1 MQSESLGDQMKK
13 GETVPDFEAINQEGA
28 SVSLSSMLENGP
40 VVLFFYPKAMT
51 PGCTAESCHFRDLES
66 EFSAIG
72 AQPVGISVDQVEK
85 QKEFDDKHQL
95 GFPLLSDPDQTI
107 ASILG
112 AKRMGP
118 FGNKR
123 ITYVIGADRTIL
135 EVIKSETNM
144 NVHADTALDI
154 LKK

>member
-1 MQSESLGDQMKK
+1 MNLQR
-13 GETVPDFEAINQEGA
+13 VPRSN
-28 SVSLSSMLENGP
+28 
-40 VVLFFYPKAMT
+40 
-51 PGCTAESCHFRDLES
+51 CHFRDLES
-66 EFSAIG
+66 EFSALG
-72 AQPVGISVDQVEK
+72 AQPVGISMDQVEK

-144 NVHADTALDI
+144 NVHADTALDV

>member
-1 MQSESLGDQMKK
+1 MKK
-13 GETVPDFEAINQEGA
+13 GEIVPDFEATNQEGA
-28 SVSLSSMLENGP
+28 SISLLSMLENGP

-51 PGCTAESCHFRDLES
+51 PGCTAESCHFRNLES
-66 EFSAIG
+66 EFSELG
-72 AQPVGISVDQVEK
+72 AQPVGISMDQVQK

-107 ASILG
+107 ASMLG
-112 AKRMGP
+112 AKRKGP

-123 ITYVIGADRTIL
+123 ITYVIGSDRTII

-144 NVHADTALDI
+144 NVHADTALDV

>member
-1 MQSESLGDQMKK
+1 
-13 GETVPDFEAINQEGA
+13 
-28 SVSLSSMLENGP
+28 
-40 VVLFFYPKAMT
+40 MT
-51 PGCTAESCHFRDLES
+51 PGCTVESCHFRDLES
-66 EFSAIG
+66 EFSALG
-72 AQPVGISVDQVEK
+72 AQPVGISMDQVK
-85 QKEFDDKHQL
+85 SRKNLTINTSL
-95 GFPLLSDPDQTI
+95 GSRFIGPDQTV

-144 NVHADTALDI
+144 NVHADTALDV

>member
-1 MQSESLGDQMKK
+1 MKK
-13 GETVPDFEAINQEGA
+13 DDLVPDFEAINQEGA
-28 SVSLSSMLENGP
+28 LVSLSAFLETGP

-51 PGCTAESCHFRDLES
+51 PGCTVESCHFRDLES
-66 EFSAIG
+66 EFAELG
-72 AQPVGISVDQVEK
+72 AQPIGISTDQVEK
-85 QKEFDDKHQL
+85 QKEFDNKNQL
-95 GFPLLSDPDQTI
+95 GFPLLSDPDQKV

-123 ITYVIGADRTIL
+123 ITYVIAQDRTIL

-144 NVHADTALDI
+144 NVHADSALNA
-154 LKK
+154 LRNNH

>member
-1 MQSESLGDQMKK
+1 MKK

-51 PGCTAESCHFRDLES
+51 PGCTVESCHFRDLES
-66 EFSAIG
+66 EFSELG
-72 AQPVGISVDQVEK
+72 AQPVGISMDQVEK

-95 GFPLLSDPDQTI
+95 GFPLLSDPDQTV

-123 ITYVIGADRTIL
+123 ITYVIGTDRTIL

-144 NVHADTALDI
+144 NVHADTALDV